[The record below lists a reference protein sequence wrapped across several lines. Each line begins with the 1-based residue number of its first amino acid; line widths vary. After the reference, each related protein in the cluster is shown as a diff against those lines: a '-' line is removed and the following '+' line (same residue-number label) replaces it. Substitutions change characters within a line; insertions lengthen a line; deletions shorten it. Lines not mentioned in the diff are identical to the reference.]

1 MNTATVTFP
10 VRSIPMTISGS
21 AAAALLNVPSDWD
34 LVVRFLGYG
43 SDYSRLMTGAEKDV
57 VRLLADGFGT
67 LSPEE
72 AALGETVEHQDLLR
86 DWSHVRDSSPE
97 AVANM
102 AAAIRAFFAAHTV
115 QDEETFLS
123 GY

>member
-34 LVVRFLGYG
+34 LVVRFLAYD
-43 SDYSRLMTGAEKDV
+43 SPYYKLMTGAERDV
-57 VRLLADGFGT
+57 IRLLADGFGT
-67 LSPEE
+67 LTAE
-72 AALGETVEHQDLLR
+72 ASDADMLL

-97 AVANM
+97 AVVRM
-102 AAAIRAFFAAHTV
+102 AAAIRSFFAAHTV
-115 QDEETFLS
+115 D
-123 GY
+123 Y

>member
-1 MNTATVTFP
+1 MNTSTVTFP

-43 SDYSRLMTGAEKDV
+43 SDCSRLLTGAEKDV
-57 VRLLADGFGT
+57 VRTLADGFGALT
-67 LSPEE
+67 L
-72 AALGETVEHQDLLR
+72 ADGVETAEHQDLLR
-86 DWSHVRDSSPE
+86 DWSHVRDSSPA
-97 AVANM
+97 AVARM

-115 QDEETFLS
+115 D
-123 GY
+123 Y